1 MIYDDKTTDGSRLG
15 FSIRLTPAIIKKIT
29 KYNQDNLNSGGYLN
43 NSLKCYDATINGETY
58 KNMYCY
64 SELIDEL
71 VKDAASNKDVNIAV
85 LPSRINDEARR
96 ASESGNSGYWT
107 LWSNYSIDKTSE
119 SVIGGPAWK

>member
-1 MIYDDKTTDGSRLG
+1 
-15 FSIRLTPAIIKKIT
+15 
-29 KYNQDNLNSGGYLN
+29 
-43 NSLKCYDATINGETY
+43 
-58 KNMYCY
+58 MYCY
-64 SELIDEL
+64 SELIDDL
-71 VKDAASNKDVNIAV
+71 VEYATSNKDVSIKV